1 MQFLLKC
8 NLNNIHK
15 YFLRHRIREC
25 GEKRAADSRR
35 KMACLVADYL
45 QEEGYHR
52 TAACFRDE
60 APLLRHYELCDNVSL
75 SGVLTQFEEYHSLR
89 FHKEAKVCKKS
100 PDGPPQQDK
109 TSRPLKTRGT
119 SPPGADGPPQQD
131 VTSRPLKTHGTSA
144 PGAEGPPQLDVTC
157 RPMETRGTSPT
168 GETPELSWDDVV
180 GQQRAKSALM
190 MAVVYPA
197 KYPQLFRGLVQPARS
212 MLLYGPPGTGKTMLA
227 RVVAHHSQ
235 ATFFDVPA
243 SSVVSKWRGESE
255 KLLGAV
261 FQAARSQAPAIVFM
275 DELDSIASR
284 RGLDGEHE
292 ASRRLLAELLLLM
305 DRLLSQADERLF
317 LLAATNVPWQLD
329 PAVLRRFEATELV
342 DLPGQQDREQ
352 CLRRCLPG
360 RVSEQPPVSAAVEY
374 GELAARTAG
383 LSCCDLHAA
392 CKKVIL
398 QQVCAAAQVLEQG
411 GSLQQVRP
419 SVITTQQVCGTL
431 LGTKPCDPSLVAR
444 YHAWQGHLPG

>member
-1 MQFLLKC
+1 MALLSSS
-8 NLNNIHK
+8 
-15 YFLRHRIREC
+15 LRHRIREC

-329 PAVLRRFEATELV
+329 PAVLRQEVRGDGARGLAG
-342 DLPGQQDREQ
+342 PAGQ
-352 CLRRCLPG
+352 G
-360 RVSEQPPVSAAVEY
+360 AVSAAVPARP
-374 GELAARTAG
+374 GERAATSVGGGGVRRAGGSHSRPVVLRPARRLQEGDPAAGVRGGAGVGAGWQPAAGAALGHHDPAG
-383 LSCCDLHAA
+383 L
-392 CKKVIL
+392 
-398 QQVCAAAQVLEQG
+398 
-411 GSLQQVRP
+411 R
-419 SVITTQQVCGTL
+419 
-431 LGTKPCDPSLVAR
+431 DPAR
-444 YHAWQGHLPG
+444 HEAL